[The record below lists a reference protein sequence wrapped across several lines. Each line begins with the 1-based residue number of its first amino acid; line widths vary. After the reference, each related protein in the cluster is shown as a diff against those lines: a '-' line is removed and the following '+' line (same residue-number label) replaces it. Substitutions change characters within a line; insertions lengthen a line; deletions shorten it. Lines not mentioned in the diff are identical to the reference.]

1 MAVYARFMHNG
12 TESYGIVEGDQVTA
26 IRGELLGQHEKT
38 NQRFALADVKL
49 LAPVKPPKVH
59 AVALNYRSHLGDR
72 PPLKVPGMF
81 LKPTTCIIAPEEP
94 IVLPH
99 DAGRVDYEGE
109 LVAVIGRTCRRVS
122 VDQAL
127 DYVFGYTCG
136 NDVSAREWQR
146 DDRQWWRAKGA
157 DTFGPIGPW
166 IVTGLDPG
174 KLHLITRVNGEV
186 KQESP
191 TELLIFSVA
200 EVVSFA
206 SQAMTLEPGD
216 VIFTGTPGTTAQAS
230 PGDVCEVEVSG
241 IGVLRNPVVMG
252 QV

>member
-1 MAVYARFMHNG
+1 MTIYARFLQG
-12 TESYGIVEGDQVTA
+12 GREVYGIVEDHHVSVIA
-26 IRGELLGQHEKT
+26 GEMLGEHERT
-38 NQRFALADVKL
+38 GERYHLSDVVL
-49 LAPVKPPKVH
+49 LAPIKPTKVH

-72 PPLKVPGMF
+72 PALTAPGMF
-81 LKPTTCIIAPEEP
+81 LKPTSCIIGPDQP
-94 IVLPH
+94 IILPR

-122 VDQAL
+122 AEEAL

-136 NDVSAREWQR
+136 NDVSARDWQR
-146 DDRQWWRAKGA
+146 EDRQWWRAKGA

-166 IVTGLDPG
+166 IVTGLDPA
-174 KLHLITRVNGEV
+174 KLHLVTRVNGEAV
-186 KQESP
+186 QETD

-206 SQAMTLEPGD
+206 SQALTLEAGD
-216 VIFTGTPGTTAQAS
+216 VIFTGTPGSTAQAK

-241 IGVLRNPVVMG
+241 IGVLRNPVQAEDG
-252 QV
+252 